1 MIAVSY
7 IQPSVWHLSD
17 PDPPSVL
24 LSLPCP
30 FSLAL
35 SWFWVLLSHIQQHS
49 AFLRRTSFYN
59 LTPVRKLPL
68 AYPRTTHSAAAP
80 NTILCFLNCICWL
93 LYIELQCPAWFCTW
107 FCGRILSEPSH
118 GCLGTFLDQRGWWAV
133 VINKPLFHEL
143 PRRIL
148 PRNGSVFTAGAPY
161 DARLAPRGR
170 AGSSPSTAPSRPFP
184 PRGCAPKRR
193 PQGAGSRRGRP
204 VLGARR
210 QRAAERPCHAL
221 PRPGDQEF
229 LQGQPAE
236 AAHAGDDADGPEGHR
251 DVAGRLPAGGGGGGS
266 STRRRLRAG
275 PELRPAGRRRAALAA
290 VGWVR
295 RAAGH
300 LLSAPRGAP
309 CNGFLSPQGRRMPL
323 TIWRPSGS
331 IR

>member
-68 AYPRTTHSAAAP
+68 AYPRITHSAAAP
-80 NTILCFLNCICWL
+80 NTILCFLNSICWL

-118 GCLGTFLDQRGWWAV
+118 GCLGTFLDQRGRWAV

-143 PRRIL
+143 PRRIFRETAVYLRQKLRTTPASLRAAGREAAL
-148 PRNGSVFTAGAPY
+148 PPPPHGHSRRAAARPSAALRGPAAGGAAPCAGPGGSGQPS
-161 DARLAPRGR
+161 GR
-170 AGSSPSTAPSRPFP
+170 AMHSLAQEIRSFSRANLRKQRTRVTTLTGRRVIETW
-184 PRGCAPKRR
+184 RGACLQVEEEAEAVPGGGFVQDLSCDLQVGAARPWLLLGEWGGRR
-193 PQGAGSRRGRP
+193 GISSRRR
-204 VLGARR
+204 GARR
-210 QRAAERPCHAL
+210 ATAFSLLR
-221 PRPGDQEF
+221 
-229 LQGQPAE
+229 
-236 AAHAGDDADGPEGHR
+236 
-251 DVAGRLPAGGGGGGS
+251 VAGCRSRSGD
-266 STRRRLRAG
+266 
-275 PELRPAGRRRAALAA
+275 
-290 VGWVR
+290 
-295 RAAGH
+295 
-300 LLSAPRGAP
+300 
-309 CNGFLSPQGRRMPL
+309 PQEA
-323 TIWRPSGS
+323 
-331 IR
+331 